1 MGLSKIKWKGTG
13 KVGLGLGLGMF
24 LNVPCTPPKSSHE
37 LGDAEE
43 GHEPAYEKG

>member
-1 MGLSKIKWKGTG
+1 MGWSKIKWKGTG

-24 LNVPCTPPKSSHE
+24 LNVPCAPPKSSQE